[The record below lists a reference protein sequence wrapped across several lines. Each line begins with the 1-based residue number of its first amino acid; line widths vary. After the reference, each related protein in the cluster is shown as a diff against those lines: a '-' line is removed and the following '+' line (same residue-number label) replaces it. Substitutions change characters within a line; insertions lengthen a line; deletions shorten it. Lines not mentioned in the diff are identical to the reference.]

1 LSMFVGDGSGREGY
15 MYAIADSI
23 QENHWYDLTLIFK
36 LYGDNPSI
44 DIVFNGAPSRLTL
57 TESDRVDN
65 EKLNAFFSGGKYS
78 EHHSSGLSDSP
89 AGMAMAAFLYFYFA
103 YDTLANVGELYYS
116 NTPVSFDLIPD
127 F

>member
-1 LSMFVGDGSGREGY
+1 VESSVKTFSEVNR
-15 MYAIADSI
+15 I
-23 QENHWYDLTLIFK
+23 T
-36 LYGDNPSI
+36 
-44 DIVFNGAPSRLTL
+44 VFEDVTPGP
-57 TESDRVDN
+57 
-65 EKLNAFFSGGKYS
+65 G
-78 EHHSSGLSDSP
+78 P